1 MAKQISLKEMTT
13 IISENITL
21 VSDKTREAFDK
32 LPVEEKYK
40 KIKKLI
46 ANKAFYDRKK
56 SDVPSTA
63 KKGFFFS
70 SKLKDLFDKKGASTE
85 DVDAV
90 IEFCTEYKESLK
102 TRELERLTAEI
113 ERLNKMKE
121 ELMK

>member
-1 MAKQISLKEMTT
+1 MATKISVKEMTT
-13 IISENITL
+13 TISENINL

-56 SDVPSTA
+56 SDVPSTV

-70 SKLKDLFDKKGASTE
+70 SKLKDLFNKKGATAE

>member
-1 MAKQISLKEMTT
+1 MAKQISNKEMQSV
-13 IISENITL
+13 INSNIDL

-56 SDVPSTA
+56 SDAPTV

-70 SKLKDLFDKKGASTE
+70 SKLKDMFEKKGATAE

-90 IEFCTEYKESLK
+90 IAFCSEYKESLK

>member
-1 MAKQISLKEMTT
+1 MAKQISNKEMQSV
-13 IISENITL
+13 INSNIDL

-32 LPVEEKYK
+32 LTLDEQYR

-56 SDVPSTA
+56 SDAPIV

-70 SKLKDLFDKKGASTE
+70 SKLKDMFDKKGATAE